1 MNPPHI
7 LIVDDEPNVR
17 FVLEDSLNHEGY
29 IIHTAANGVEALKK
43 LEQFPYDLLLLDLKM
58 EPVGGLEVLNFVR
71 EEDSELVVIILT
83 AYSSV
88 ESAAEAVRLG
98 AFDYLIKPTTP
109 EIIRQRVQ
117 EGLQYRQQSLQ
128 YQDLLSQIDSLHQ
141 TLKDLVIN
149 NQPILSPVSNKQ
161 RFVRSGKLVIDRHRH
176 LVTLDGSL
184 LDLTTT
190 EFDLL
195 LCLVKATPELLSP
208 RQLVNR
214 ALGYDTDEIEAR
226 DIIKWHIHHLRRKIE
241 PDPAHP
247 RYIKTVRHK
256 GYMWRGEQAIP
267 NGAKSR

>member
-17 FVLEDSLNHEGY
+17 VVLEDSLSHEGY
-29 IIHTAANGVEALKK
+29 IIHTAANGNEALKK
-43 LEQFPYDLLLLDLKM
+43 LDQFPYDLLLLDLNM

-71 EEDSELVVIILT
+71 EEDTELVVIILT

-98 AFDYLIKPTTP
+98 AFDYLIKPTKP
-109 EIIRQRVQ
+109 ETIRQRVQ
-117 EGLQYRQQSLQ
+117 EGLQYRQQTLQ
-128 YQDLLSQIDSLHQ
+128 YQHLLSQIDSLHQ
-141 TLKDLVIN
+141 TLKDLVIK
-149 NQPILSPVSNKQ
+149 NQPMLSTTTNKQ

-176 LVTLDGSL
+176 LATLDGSL

-208 RQLVNR
+208 RQLVNQ
-214 ALGYDTDEIEAR
+214 ALGYDTDDIEAR
-226 DIIKWHIHHLRRKIE
+226 DIIKWHVHHLRRKIE
-241 PDPAHP
+241 PDPSHP

-256 GYMWRGEQAIP
+256 GYMWRGEQAVS
-267 NGAKSR
+267 NGANSR